1 MASVEAHGIGTWCA
15 DVASESSTVSFAN
28 RCRSCGAGN
37 PSPWLDL
44 GSAPFSNRYL
54 DATTMREGEVW
65 WPLALVSC
73 TACGWVQTEVAPP
86 REALFDA
93 SYTYQSGCAR
103 TWVQHAKRAA
113 AALTLRYGLHSGSA
127 VAEIASNDG
136 TWLAM
141 FAEAGMRCVGVEP
154 CALPAAA
161 ARKRGLHVVDAFF
174 GEELGHALAKRWG
187 PADLIGANN
196 VLAHVPDPMDF
207 ARGLAAWLGPTGAA
221 VIEFPHLARLVD
233 AGAFDT
239 VYHEHYSYLS
249 LRATR
254 ALLERA
260 GLVVFD
266 AEEVSTHGGS
276 LRVHASRADGVARV
290 VTSAVARI
298 EREERPFDPTLSAP
312 GAFQE
317 RANGIARGLVRALQV
332 AAARGERVAAYG
344 AAAKG
349 NTLFN
354 FAGVRSPAIEF
365 TVDRNPLKVGQWL
378 PGSRIPILPEAAL
391 RERRPDIVLLVPWN
405 LTEELCEQLRYV
417 REWGGRLARAVP
429 TWEELP

>member
-1 MASVEAHGIGTWCA
+1 MASVEANGIATLRA
-15 DVASESSTVSFAN
+15 EAVSGSNTAPHAQ
-28 RCRSCGAGN
+28 RCRSCGAAHLTR
-37 PSPWLDL
+37 WLDL

-54 DATTMREGEVW
+54 DATSLHGGEVW
-65 WPLALVSC
+65 WPLALVCC
-73 TACGWVQTEVAPP
+73 TSCGWVQTEVAPP

-93 SYTYQSGCAR
+93 AYSYQSGCAR
-103 TWVQHAKRAA
+103 TWVQHSERAA
-113 AALTLRYGLHSGSA
+113 ADLTRRYGLRAGSA
-127 VAEIASNDG
+127 VGEVASNDG
-136 TWLAM
+136 TWLAA
-141 FAEAGMRCVGVEP
+141 FAAAGMRCVGVEP
-154 CALPAAA
+154 CTLPAAA
-161 ARKRGLHVVDAFF
+161 ARTRGLQVVDAFF
-174 GEELGHALAKRWG
+174 DEELGRTLATRWG
-187 PADLIGANN
+187 AADLIGANN

-207 ARGLAAWLGPTGAA
+207 ARGLAAWLSPGGVA
-221 VIEFPHLARLVD
+221 VLEFPHLARLVE

-260 GLVVFD
+260 GLVVID
-266 AEEVSTHGGS
+266 AEEIETHGGS
-276 LRVHASRADGVARV
+276 LRVHAARTDGVNRIVAPE
-290 VTSAVARI
+290 VARI
-298 EREERPFDPTLSAP
+298 EHDERAFDPVASAP

-317 RANGIARGLVRALQV
+317 RANGIARTLVRALHD

-354 FAGVRSPAIEF
+354 FAGVRSSAIEF

-378 PGSRIPILPEAAL
+378 PGSRIPILPESAL
-391 RERRPDIVLLVPWN
+391 QERRPDIVLLVPWN
-405 LTEELCEQLRYV
+405 LTAELREQLSYV

>member
-1 MASVEAHGIGTWCA
+1 MASVEAHGIGTLRSELLSEPST
-15 DVASESSTVSFAN
+15 ASSAQ
-28 RCRSCGAGN
+28 RCRSCGAVHLVR
-37 PSPWLDL
+37 WLDL

-54 DATTMREGEVW
+54 DATTLHEGEVW
-65 WPLALVSC
+65 WPLALVCC

-93 SYTYQSGCAR
+93 AYTYQSGCAR
-103 TWVQHAKRAA
+103 TWVQHTERAA
-113 AALTLRYGLHSGSA
+113 ADLVRRYGLRSGNA

-136 TWLAM
+136 TWLAA

-161 ARKRGLHVVDAFF
+161 ARKRGLHVVDTFF
-174 GEELGHALAKRWG
+174 GEELGRALATRWG
-187 PADLIGANN
+187 AADLIGANN

-207 ARGLAAWLGPTGAA
+207 ARGLAAWLGPAGTA
-221 VIEFPHLARLVD
+221 VLEFPHLARLVE

-254 ALLERA
+254 ALLERV

-266 AEEVSTHGGS
+266 AEEIGTHGGS
-276 LRVHASRADGVARV
+276 LRVHASRADGVPRSI
-290 VTSAVARI
+290 TPNVARI
-298 EREERPFDPTLSAP
+298 EHDERHFDPTLAAG

-317 RANGIARGLVRALQV
+317 RANGIARGLVHVLHG

-378 PGSRIPILPEAAL
+378 PGSRIPILPESAL

-405 LTEELCEQLRYV
+405 LTAELCEQLSYV
-417 REWGGRLARAVP
+417 RDWGGRLARAVP